1 MSKLMMIAGI
11 LLVAVAIALGLMV
24 FLSTA
29 SMVAWRITP
38 EMAVSLLVGGVL
50 SVGLGGVIAAL
61 EQLAALRATVA
72 PASISMVR
80 TMAPAE
86 TAIPEFGRRSAEAAV
101 AKPAAEAGP
110 QEVSPAV
117 SETIRALEQAK
128 SDIRQALG
136 EEAKVET
143 NEVVAASVAAISA
156 EAAKARPSAVEEPA
170 PAEAAAEAVPEAE
183 VEPESEPGTEEGQ
196 LYVLEERVI
205 RGRPARLLSDGTVE
219 AETDEGWMRFENL
232 EHLDEYLDAM
242 QPAGRA

>member
-50 SVGLGGVIAAL
+50 SAGLGGVIAAL
-61 EQLAALRATVA
+61 EQVVALRSTAA

-143 NEVVAASVAAISA
+143 SEAVTASVAAISA
-156 EAAKARPSAVEEPA
+156 EAAKAAAEEPA
-170 PAEAAAEAVPEAE
+170 PAEAAAEAGPEAD
-183 VEPESEPGTEEGQ
+183 VDAEPEPEAGEGQ